1 MKIHLID
8 TTIIFAYLLIVIIS
22 GFLLSRRASK
32 NMDSYFLGGKTVPW
46 YILGISNTS
55 GMFDISGTMW
65 LVYMLFVYGLK
76 GIWMPWMWPTF
87 NQIFFMIYLSIWVR
101 RSNVLT
107 GAEWITTRFGSALGG
122 ELSRLSVVIFAIVSV
137 IGFLTYAFVGIGKFA
152 KSF

>member
-1 MKIHLID
+1 MKIHLVD
-8 TTIIFAYLLIVIIS
+8 TLIIVAYLVAVIVA

-46 YILGISNTS
+46 YILGISNSS

-76 GIWMPWMWPTF
+76 GVWMPWMWPTF

-101 RSNVLT
+101 RSNAVSYTHLT
-107 GAEWITTRFGSALGG
+107 LPTKR
-122 ELSRLSVVIFAIVSV
+122 IV
-137 IGFLTYAFVGIGKFA
+137 
-152 KSF
+152 